1 MATLADLRTR
11 IISET
16 LRDDL
21 ADTMAPDLDLIIQK
35 SIDQYAAVRWW
46 FNEAQASINCTPG
59 QRLLP
64 LPLDFR
70 VLDQAILRIG
80 VVGYRMRERSETEID
95 ARYTAGPINGQP
107 TEFAIYNV
115 NADLWPTPSSN
126 WPVEFQYIADVSP
139 ALVYDT
145 IGSASNFWTNQG
157 QDLIVAR
164 AKLRLYRD
172 YLSATLSDPRVAGA
186 SNQEAEAYTRLRS
199 EHNRRLSNNTV
210 RAGW

>member
-35 SIDQYAAVRWW
+35 SIDQYASVRWW
-46 FNEAQASINCTPG
+46 FNEASQAINCTPG
-59 QRLLP
+59 QRMLP

-70 VLDQAILRIG
+70 ILDQAILRIG
-80 VVGYRMRERSETEID
+80 AVGYALRMRSEEEID
-95 ARYTAGPINGQP
+95 RRYTAGPINGQP

-115 NADLWPTPSSN
+115 NADLWPTPSLN

-145 IGSASNFWTNQG
+145 TGSASNFWTNQG